1 LITFARTGDKGDT
14 GATGAQ
20 GVTGDTGPTGPQ
32 GVTGDTGPTGPEG
45 VTGDTGPTGPQGVTG
60 DTGPT
65 GPQGVTGDTGP
76 TGPQGVTGDMGP
88 TGPQGDPGLNAG
100 ILSVGSGLSLSGGGE
115 LTVDTTTIATK
126 AYVDATA
133 TGLDVKASVRV
144 ATTASLTLA
153 SALEN
158 GDTLDGVTLATGDRV
173 LVKNQSTGSENGI
186 YVVKSSGAPDR
197 AEDANLSAE
206 VTAGMF
212 TFVSEGT
219 ANGNTGWVL
228 TTDDAITLGT
238 TALTFTQ
245 FSGAGTFIAGAGLTL
260 TGTTFAV
267 GAGTGIT
274 VNADDVAIDTSV
286 VARKFSQD
294 VGDGSAT
301 SYTCTH
307 NFASRNVTVQVYDN
321 SSPYA
326 QVEADVEHS
335 TTNTVT
341 IKFAVAPTEN
351 KYRVVIT
358 G

>member
-1 LITFARTGDKGDT
+1 
-14 GATGAQ
+14 
-20 GVTGDTGPTGPQ
+20 
-32 GVTGDTGPTGPEG
+32 
-45 VTGDTGPTGPQGVTG
+45 
-60 DTGPT
+60 
-65 GPQGVTGDTGP
+65 
-76 TGPQGVTGDMGP
+76 MGP

-100 ILSVGSGLSLSGGGE
+100 ILSVGSGLSLDGGTGE

-133 TGLDVKASVRV
+133 QGLDIKQSVHA
-144 ATTASLTLA
+144 ATTAALA
-153 SALEN
+153 IATQLEN
-158 GDTLDGVTLATGDRV
+158 NDVLDGYTLATGNRI
-173 LVKNQSTGSENGI
+173 LVKNQADSKENGI
-186 YVVKSSGAPDR
+186 YVVQASGAAVR
-197 AEDANLSAE
+197 ADDANEDAELTKGA
-206 VTAGMF
+206 F
-212 TFVSEGT
+212 TFVE
-219 ANGNTGWVL
+219 NGGQAGTGWVL
-228 TTDDAITLGT
+228 TTKTGTLDQTGSSI
-238 TALTFTQ
+238 LFTQ
-245 FSGAGTFIAGAGLTL
+245 FSGAGTYTAGAGLTL
-260 TGTTFAV
+260 TSNAFAV

-307 NFASRNVTVQVYDN
+307 NFGSRNVTVQVYDN
-321 SSPYA
+321 SSPYD

-341 IKFAVAPTEN
+341 IKFAVAPTED